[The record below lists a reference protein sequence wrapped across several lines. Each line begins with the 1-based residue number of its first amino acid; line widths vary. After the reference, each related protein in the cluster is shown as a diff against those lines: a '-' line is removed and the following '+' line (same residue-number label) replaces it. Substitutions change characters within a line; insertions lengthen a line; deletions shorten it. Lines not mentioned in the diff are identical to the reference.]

1 MHAGWTALR
10 NERLVAFASL
20 LAVAAVAWLWLLNEA
35 ARMSAMPAMPGMPG
49 MPNHAMAAPDPWNPT
64 ALALTLVMWTVM
76 MVGMMLPSAAPAIV
90 LYGTMVRKGR
100 DKGSLLPPVWLFAA
114 GYLAVWTGFS
124 LCAALLQST
133 LQSAGLISPML
144 ASVKPWLTGGLL
156 MVAGAYQLSPLKA
169 SCLRNCR
176 SPLALL
182 MFHRREGR
190 IGIFATGLIHGIYC
204 VGCCWALMLL
214 LFSAGVMNLV
224 WVALITCFILAEKI
238 APAGAAVGRLA
249 GLGMMAV
256 GLVEMLQTGGLN

>member
-1 MHAGWTALR
+1 MHAGSTALR

-49 MPNHAMAAPDPWNPT
+49 MPNDAMAAPDPWNPT

-124 LCAALLQST
+124 L
-133 LQSAGLISPML
+133 
-144 ASVKPWLTGGLL
+144 
-156 MVAGAYQLSPLKA
+156 
-169 SCLRNCR
+169 LRC
-176 SPLALL
+176 
-182 MFHRREGR
+182 
-190 IGIFATGLIHGIYC
+190 
-204 VGCCWALMLL
+204 
-214 LFSAGVMNLV
+214 
-224 WVALITCFILAEKI
+224 
-238 APAGAAVGRLA
+238 APAIYAPVSRVDWPDA
-249 GLGMMAV
+249 GLGEAV
-256 GLVEMLQTGGLN
+256 ADRGAPDCSRSLPVVSFESLLPPEMSLAAGAPHVPQA